1 VRERITYQQLEPLDE
16 AGAVA
21 QWTLRTA
28 NVLHARYPAIADRFI
43 LASGDAGSFSG
54 QALLSQTVNAKLLVL
69 GQAREG
75 MSS

>member
-1 VRERITYQQLEPLDE
+1 
-16 AGAVA
+16 
-21 QWTLRTA
+21 
-28 NVLHARYPAIADRFI
+28 VLHARYPAIADRFI